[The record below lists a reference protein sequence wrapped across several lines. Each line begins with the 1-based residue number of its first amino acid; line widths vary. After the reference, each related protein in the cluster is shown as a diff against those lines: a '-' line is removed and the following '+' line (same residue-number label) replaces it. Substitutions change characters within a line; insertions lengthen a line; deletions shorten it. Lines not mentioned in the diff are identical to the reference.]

1 MHLYLWVTTHDL
13 YLYSLS
19 LSLSLSARLMNFVSI
34 SKALNISTPSK
45 HPGLPKWHS
54 LASHSV
60 ARVITTLVGCLFDS
74 QRLMRTLLVNKTGCS
89 VVLRSKFRNIWEGTP
104 LTLSAGD
111 QAFLLCTPQLPHQ
124 RVGVFLYDPLSL
136 SSEAQQRCH
145 HRLPPPLLI
154 GQHTLAENKEFV
166 LIRTPSHNHIFLSLL
181 YPRANNP

>member
-1 MHLYLWVTTHDL
+1 
-13 YLYSLS
+13 
-19 LSLSLSARLMNFVSI
+19 MNLVSM

-54 LASHSV
+54 V
-60 ARVITTLVGCLFDS
+60 AQVITTLVGCLFDS
-74 QRLMRTLLVNKTGCS
+74 QRRMRTLLVNKTGCS
-89 VVLRSKFRNIWEGTP
+89 VVLRSKFRSVWEGIP

-111 QAFLLCTPQLPHQ
+111 HAFLLCTPQLPHQ

-154 GQHTLAENKEFV
+154 GQHTLAENKEIV
-166 LIRTPSHNHIFLSLL
+166 LIRTPSHNHISLSL
-181 YPRANNP
+181 YPRANNA